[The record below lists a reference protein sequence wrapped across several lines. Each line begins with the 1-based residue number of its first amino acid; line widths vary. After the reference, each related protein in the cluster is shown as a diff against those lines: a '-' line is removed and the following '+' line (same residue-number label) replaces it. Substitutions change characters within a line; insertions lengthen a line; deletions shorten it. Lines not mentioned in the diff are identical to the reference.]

1 MPEIIDLSMP
11 VHMWM
16 ERYPGTPQPVIQMIE
31 TTFES
36 AARIGTDKMGF
47 PELFAHSV
55 CIFSEHCGTHID
67 ARSHGGMND
76 SWSEDIPLEKC
87 YGPGLRLDMR
97 GKKPGEA
104 IEIKD
109 LEDALAKGELHDT
122 GR

>member
-1 MPEIIDLSMP
+1 
-11 VHMWM
+11 
-16 ERYPGTPQPVIQMIE
+16 
-31 TTFES
+31 
-36 AARIGTDKMGF
+36 MGF

-76 SWSEDIPLEKC
+76 SWSEHIPLEKC

-109 LEDALAKGELHDT
+109 LEDALAKENYSI
-122 GR
+122 RRR

>member
-47 PELFAHSV
+47 PELFAPQRVHLQRALWHPHRREKPRRHERFVVGGHPAGQMLRAGSP
-55 CIFSEHCGTHID
+55 
-67 ARSHGGMND
+67 ARHA
-76 SWSEDIPLEKC
+76 
-87 YGPGLRLDMR
+87 
-97 GKKPGEA
+97 GKE
-104 IEIKD
+104 
-109 LEDALAKGELHDT
+109 T
-122 GR
+122 GRGHSNQ